1 MGLGYPFE
9 LAHQEIIQ
17 PLTCRILVDF
27 DLFYFRAAGRRIA
40 PYNVFH

>member
-1 MGLGYPFE
+1 MAFGHPFE

-17 PLTCRILVDF
+17 PLASRFLVDF
-27 DLFYFRAAGRRIA
+27 DRFDFRCAGGRFA